1 MFLFLEL
8 APELQNIILSFVNN
22 THSICQ
28 SRLVCRKWWKFWEKV
43 PLIEDFL
50 TLGYF
55 IMEPKIFK
63 LVDLN
68 NKIIRELKFK
78 SYGRWIYQ
86 EFNSNGGLLRK
97 IENKSFFM
105 TQSNDYSND
114 FVQTIR
120 KVDARAGTINEVKI
134 PRNII
139 GPQCVIS

>member
-22 THSICQ
+22 THSICLC
-28 SRLVCRKWWKFWEKV
+28 RLVCRNWWKFWEKV

-86 EFNSNGGLLRK
+86 EFNSDGGVLRR

-114 FVQTIR
+114 FVQTMR
-120 KVDARAGTINEVKI
+120 RVDARAGTINEVKI